1 MSSIMLPIL
10 MAISPETP
18 VSISSKT
25 MVGSFRLVAKMYFR
39 AIINR
44 ENSPPDA
51 TFLSCWG
58 LMPLLALNKNETASV
73 PSEVGWLV

>member
-1 MSSIMLPIL
+1 M
-10 MAISPETP
+10 
-18 VSISSKT
+18 
-25 MVGSFRLVAKMYFR
+25 VAKMYFR

-58 LMPLLALNKNETASV
+58 LIPLLALNKNETASV
-73 PSEVGWLV
+73 PSEVGGLV